1 MGASEPLLSCAV
13 RGERL
18 ECHAFRPEWRGSFA
32 ALNRAWLRRYFAP
45 EPGDEALLEDPEG
58 RILALGGE
66 VFFACM
72 AGEVVGTCAL
82 LPLEPGVWEVAKLA
96 VDPGH
101 QGLGIGRLLV
111 GLAVSAAHRRGAHQ
125 VVARTNPCLQASYH
139 LFTRAGFRDEGPD
152 ASGDY
157 LRESL
162 RLARDL

>member
-1 MGASEPLLSCAV
+1 MTGREPLCSCAI

-32 ALNRAWLRRYFAP
+32 ALNRAWLTHYFAP
-45 EPGDEALLEDPEG
+45 EPADEALLEDPEG
-58 RILALGGE
+58 RILAMGGE
-66 VFFACM
+66 VFFASL

-96 VDPGH
+96 VDPCH
-101 QGLGIGRLLV
+101 QGLGIGRILI
-111 GLAVSAAHRRGAHQ
+111 GLAVDAARHRSAYQ
-125 VVARTNPCLQASYH
+125 VVARTNARLQASCH
-139 LFTRAGFRDEGPD
+139 LFTSSGFRDEGPD

-162 RLARDL
+162 RLVMDF